1 MLFRRQLKR
10 WEMIAGYVAFGV
22 FAFFFLL
29 YVTFPYSAVE
39 KRLAA
44 EANNQGLYLKFGG
57 LGPGFFGMSASTVQV
72 SKKFEVGDDAPQPIV
87 IRSVSIRPSLSPLG
101 VAFRGSVFGGKL
113 SGSMGWLSDVAL
125 RLDLENLNPSD
136 ETLKNLSGLDLAG
149 RANGRLSLEIP
160 KTAPTPTAK
169 VREPDLSQAKGTLSL
184 NLNQMVVNGG
194 TVKVPI
200 YGEMTPLDLPKI
212 AIGDVEAKINFQKGM
227 GTIEKFQAKGADID
241 LMASG
246 TLRLSKRLEYSEPNV
261 DVKLKLDSDFTKRL
275 GIVAA
280 GLSTLPEDRE
290 NPGFRV
296 AKLTGFLGKPNFNPG
311 R

>member
-1 MLFRRQLKR
+1 MLLRRPLKR
-10 WEMIAGYVAFGV
+10 WEMIAGYAAFGV

-29 YVTFPYSAVE
+29 YLTFPYSAVE
-39 KRLAA
+39 RRLAA

-101 VAFRGSVFGGKL
+101 VAFRGNVFGGKL
-113 SGSMGWLSDVAL
+113 SGSMGWQSDVAL
-125 RLDLENLNPSD
+125 RLELENLNPSD
-136 ETLKNLSGLDLAG
+136 ETLKTLSGLDLAG
-149 RANGRLSLEIP
+149 RVNSRLSLEIP

-184 NLNQMVVNGG
+184 NLNQLVVNGG

-212 AIGDVEAKINFQKGM
+212 SIGEVEAKINFQKGM
-227 GTIEKFQAKGADID
+227 GTIEKFQAKGTD
-241 LMASG
+241 LDLIASG

-280 GLSTLPEDRE
+280 GLSTLPEDKE